1 MRLWLLLVLLAAV
14 RPAIPGETVRVGSKK
29 FTENIILGEMARQA
43 GSAAGYTMAHRAELG
58 GTRVLWN
65 ALLAGEI
72 DIYPEYTG
80 TLQYE
85 ILAQKHFDSFRQV
98 RRHLDALGVGITRP
112 LGFNNTYALGI
123 LPANPRLANVRTIS
137 DLRGREGLRF
147 GFSNEFI
154 KRADGWPALQK
165 TYGLRP
171 AVVRGMDHDLTY
183 RALINGDIDVM
194 ELYSTDAEISYYQL
208 RTLIDDRALFPDY
221 QAVFVYNKKN
231 GRVPPGLT
239 EAIRRLEGRI
249 DAATMSRLNAR
260 VKIEKERPAAV
271 AASYLKETLGTG
283 DGRAE
288 GESDTWREIG
298 QRTRE
303 HLFLVALSLLAAILI
318 ALPLGMVAAFR
329 QTAGRFILSI
339 TGMLQTI
346 PSLAL
351 LVLMIPLA
359 GIGEGPALIALFLYS
374 LLPIVRGTHAGL
386 ISIPP
391 AIRESAIVLGLSMT
405 ERLRFVYL
413 PLAARSILSGIK
425 TAAVINVG
433 TATLGAL
440 IGAGGYGQPILTGI
454 RLDDTALILQG
465 AIPAALLAFLIQ
477 ALFDLLE
484 NFIVPRGLKK

>member
-1 MRLWLLLVLLAAV
+1 MRLLLLVLLVLSAFPLAADE
-14 RPAIPGETVRVGSKK
+14 AVRVGSKK
-29 FTENIILGEMARQA
+29 FTENILLGEMARQI
-43 GSAAGYTMAHRAELG
+43 GTAAGYNMAYRAELG

-85 ILAQKHFDSFRQV
+85 ILAQKRFNDFGQV
-98 RRHLDALGVGITRP
+98 REHLEELGLGITKT

-123 LPANPRLANVRTIS
+123 LPANPRLKNCGTIS
-137 DLRGREGLRF
+137 DLSEIKGLRF
-147 GFSNEFI
+147 GFSNEFL

-165 TYGLRP
+165 TYGLR
-171 AVVRGMDHDLTY
+171 AGRIRGMDHDLAY

-194 ELYSTDAEISYYQL
+194 ELYSTDAEISYYRL
-208 RTLIDDRALFPDY
+208 KTLVDDRGLFPEY
-221 QAVFVYNKKN
+221 QAVFVYNKAG
-231 GRVPPGLT
+231 GRIDPGLR
-239 EAIRRLEGRI
+239 EVLNRLAGRI
-249 DAATMSRLNAR
+249 DAETMSRLNAR
-260 VKIEKERPAAV
+260 VKIEKKSPQSV
-271 AASYLKETLGTG
+271 AASFLKARLGIG
-283 DGRAE
+283 E
-288 GESDTWREIG
+288 GEAAQDSGLLREIG
-298 QRTRE
+298 QRTQE
-303 HLFLVALSLLAAILI
+303 HLFLVAVSLLAAILV
-318 ALPLGMVAAFR
+318 ALPLGIVAAFHKK
-329 QTAGRFILSI
+329 TGRLILSV

-386 ISIPP
+386 ISIPS
-391 AIRESAIVLGLSMT
+391 AIRESAIVLGLT
-405 ERLRFVYL
+405 LPWQLRFVYL
-413 PLAARSILSGIK
+413 PMAARSILSGIK

-484 NFIVPRGLKK
+484 NFIVPRGLRK